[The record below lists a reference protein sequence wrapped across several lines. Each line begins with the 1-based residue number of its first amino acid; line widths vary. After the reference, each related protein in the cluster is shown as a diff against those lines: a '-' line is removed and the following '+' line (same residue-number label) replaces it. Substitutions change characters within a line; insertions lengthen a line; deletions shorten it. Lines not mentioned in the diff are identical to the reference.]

1 VTSTLIPWSPLNAS
15 APYEHP
21 LTTEALA
28 HHEPHASS
36 LLPAFSA
43 LLASACVHLLVFVLW
58 APLFEH
64 VLERQFELVDLV
76 AATSTDRFATVAPLL
91 VLAPEGEQEQEDA
104 EPLVETQRLEVEAAA
119 VEEVEEVGLV
129 SPKQA
134 VPRESAPPQAAS
146 NERTPSA
153 RARIQP
159 QATLG
164 TDTVGVSE
172 EDRAAVQGLGQTM
185 GQRLGGRLRG
195 AAMAMSWP
203 KRPGKG
209 GDDVERS
216 LEPREEVVVNVDVDT
231 LTERY
236 KREVEPLFE
245 DAKRYPRSAR
255 RAGLEGAALVDVH
268 IDADGTI
275 VEVELA
281 RSSGFELLDRAALDS
296 ARSVGK
302 LPAPPP
308 ELRWES
314 RTLRIPY
321 RFSLS

>member
-1 VTSTLIPWSPLNAS
+1 
-15 APYEHP
+15 
-21 LTTEALA
+21 
-28 HHEPHASS
+28 

-43 LLASACVHLLVFVLW
+43 LLASACAHLLVFVLW

-104 EPLVETQRLEVEAAA
+104 EPLVEAQRLEVEAAA

-134 VPRESAPPQAAS
+134 VPRESAPPQVAPK
-146 NERTPSA
+146 ERSPSP

-159 QATLG
+159 QAT
-164 TDTVGVSE
+164 VGLDPARVSE
-172 EDRAAVQGLGQTM
+172 EDRAAMQGLGQTM

-209 GDDVERS
+209 GHGAEHS
-216 LEPREEVVVNVDVDT
+216 GEPREKVVVDVDA